1 MTVIILS
8 SGLNTTH
15 SEALFDEGDDDE
27 EDEESLV
34 SELDN
39 SEVEACTEGPKVMN
53 NAEIAIATI
62 TRIRFIF
69 VWTIM

>member
-1 MTVIILS
+1 VTVIILS

-15 SEALFDEGDDDE
+15 SEVLFDEGDDDE

-39 SEVEACTEGPKVMN
+39 SAVEACTEGPKVMN
-53 NAEIAIATI
+53 NVKIAIASI

-69 VWTIM
+69 VWAIV